1 MEPPSLLLLAPL
13 SGPLLPI
20 EQVPD
25 PVFSQKMVGDGVS
38 IDPITDRLLSPCD
51 GRVVQ
56 IHSAGH
62 AITLAPL
69 PGLEVLIHIGL
80 DTVTLKGEGFRPG
93 VRVGQAV
100 TAGQTLIEF
109 DADYVATHAR
119 SLLTEIVVTTS
130 ERVAKLRACTGFVT
144 AGQDVVLELTL
155 AAEAGRAAARP
166 PAGPAATSAPI
177 RVPNQTGLHA
187 RPAAVLASH
196 AKAFQSE
203 IRIHRGDQ
211 QANAK
216 SVVAIMGLEVD
227 SGDSVLLSARG
238 PDAGEAV
245 AALARLLQEGLGEE
259 GAARAPARP
268 APAPSLPR
276 SSNPNRLV
284 GVAASPGLAVGQT
297 FRLRPDSEV
306 RVKEGSGDP
315 HQERRALDAAL
326 EQAKGQLEALRAR
339 LAAEAD
345 AGKAGIFAAHR
356 ELLEDPDL
364 LEVAVNGIEEGKSA
378 AFAWQQAFTGH
389 AARLAGLR
397 SELLAGRANDV
408 RDVGRRVLRLLAGVE
423 PSAPAYPANTI
434 LLAEDL
440 TPSDT
445 ATLDRSRVLGF
456 GTVSGGASSHV
467 AILAR
472 SLGIPALAG
481 LDASALEV
489 PDGTPA
495 ILDGGQ
501 GVLRLN
507 PLSEEVS
514 AIRQRQGRQAA
525 REKAALAAA
534 HEPAVTTDGH
544 RVEVAANIAGL
555 AEAEQAVALGA
566 EAVGLLRSEFLFLD
580 RSAAPSEEEQ
590 FQAYRGIA
598 KALGPQ
604 RPLIVRTL
612 DVGGDKPLAYLPIPR
627 EANPFLGERGIR
639 LMRDRP
645 EILRVQARAILRAA
659 AEGAVRIMFP
669 MIATLAE
676 VRAAKELLEEERK
689 ALGAGKIPV
698 GIMVEVASAALLA
711 EHFAREVDFFS
722 IGTNDLTQYTLAMD
736 RGHPKLAP
744 QMDGLD
750 PSVLRLIDMTVRA
763 AHAQG
768 KWVGICGGIASDAQA
783 VPLLVGLGV
792 DELSVSVPTVPAIK
806 ARVRRLSLAECR
818 TLAGRALAAASA
830 AEVRALSPDPD
841 RDS

>member
-1 MEPPSLLLLAPL
+1 
-13 SGPLLPI
+13 
-20 EQVPD
+20 
-25 PVFSQKMVGDGVS
+25 MVGDGVS
-38 IDPITDRLLSPCD
+38 IDPVTDRLCSPCD
-51 GRVVQ
+51 GKVVQ

-80 DTVTLKGEGFRPG
+80 DTVTLKGQGFRP
-93 VRVGQAV
+93 RVKAGQAI

-109 DADYVATHAR
+109 DADFVATHAR

-130 ERVAKLRACTGFVT
+130 DRVARMRACTGYVT
-144 AGQDVVLELTL
+144 AGQDVVLEVTL
-155 AAEAGRAAARP
+155 AAEGAAATQA

-177 RVPNQTGLHA
+177 RVPHPTGLHA
-187 RPAAVLASH
+187 RPAAVLASR
-196 AKAFQSE
+196 AKTFQSE

-211 QANAK
+211 EANAK

-227 SGDSVLLSARG
+227 KGDSVLISARG

-245 AALARLLQEGLGEE
+245 AALARLLQGGLGEE
-259 GAARAPARP
+259 GPAPARP

-276 SSNPNRLV
+276 SSDPNHLV

-297 FRLRPDSEV
+297 FQLRSESEV
-306 RVKEGSGDP
+306 RVKEGGGDP
-315 HQERRALDAAL
+315 HQERRALESAL

-345 AGKAGIFAAHR
+345 PGKAAIFSAHR

-364 LEVAVNGIEEGKSA
+364 LEVAEKGIEEGKSA
-378 AFAWQQAFTGH
+378 AFAWQRAFTGH

-408 RDVGRRVLRLLAGVE
+408 KDVGRRVLRLLAGVE
-423 PSAPAYPANTI
+423 TAAPAYPANAI

-445 ATLDRSRVLGF
+445 ATFDRSKVLGF

-507 PLSEEVS
+507 PPANEVS
-514 AIRQRQGRQAA
+514 AIRERQGRRAA
-525 REKAALAAA
+525 REKTDLAAA

-598 KALGPQ
+598 RALGAK

-612 DVGGDKPLAYLPIPR
+612 DVGGDKPLTYLPIPR

-645 EILRVQARAILRAA
+645 EILRAQARAILRAG

-669 MIATLAE
+669 MIATVPE
-676 VRAAKELLEEERK
+676 VQAARELLEEERK
-689 ALGAGKIPV
+689 ALGVGKIPV

-744 QMDGLD
+744 QVDGLD
-750 PSVLRLIDMTVRA
+750 PAVLRLIDMTVRA

-792 DELSVSVPTVPAIK
+792 DELSVSVPTIPAIK
-806 ARVRRLSLAECR
+806 ARVRRLSLAQCR
-818 TLAGRALAAASA
+818 TLAGQALAAASA